1 MSRGVWGLILVL
13 VFLGQ
18 VRGADDAV
26 LKDRLGKSS
35 AAIKATLKTLRERWD
50 VDHYPNFLAS
60 AAMTHSAWELMKVK
74 FQKKILQA
82 HMDGRKSSFVISFMG
97 SSVTA
102 GHGKLGAWGGM
113 SLQGFGG
120 SPTSLASLPAMSSI

>member
-1 MSRGVWGLILVL
+1 MRSLLCPRRLCWGAAKIVVLGLVL
-13 VFLGQ
+13 LMGHAQ
-18 VRGADDAV
+18 GADDAV
-26 LKDRLGKSS
+26 LKDRLSKSA
-35 AAIKATLKTLRERWD
+35 AAIKASLKTLRERWD

-102 GHGKLGAWGGM
+102 GHGEQM
-113 SLQGFGG
+113 GFLKGK
-120 SPTSLASLPAMSSI
+120 SRSFY

>member
-26 LKDRLGKSS
+26 LKDRLGKSA

-50 VDHYPNFLAS
+50 VDRYPNFLAS

-102 GHGKLGAWGGM
+102 GHGKLGA
-113 SLQGFGG
+113 
-120 SPTSLASLPAMSSI
+120 